1 MRLPEDAA
9 LVFSTGMPTA
19 RASKLR
25 YYKLPEFARR
35 VQIPPP
41 EASDR
46 LREVEGIAPEANH
59 RGKSVSPAPDSQ
71 RLSKIGSGHFRLC
84 EAPVKPRITVYLS
97 DGQLDYL
104 RREAAK
110 RRRSLSSYV
119 TDCLLDYH
127 VEAAPVPKTSTESS
141 PPFSALL
148 RDTEEHIAAEIEKRT
163 SGASTQLSKQLMVL
177 TAMFDRFVLSNL
189 VHTPEV
195 PEANRS
201 NAISSGERRYANWRE
216 AVKEVLDQLGA
227 SPPEAWLQN
236 GRAEMREEDAA

>member
-1 MRLPEDAA
+1 M
-9 LVFSTGMPTA
+9 
-19 RASKLR
+19 
-25 YYKLPEFARR
+25 
-35 VQIPPP
+35 
-41 EASDR
+41 
-46 LREVEGIAPEANH
+46 
-59 RGKSVSPAPDSQ
+59 
-71 RLSKIGSGHFRLC
+71 
-84 EAPVKPRITVYLS
+84 KPRITVYLS

-127 VEAAPVPKTSTESS
+127 VEAAPVPKTSTESC

-148 RDTEEHIAAEIEKRT
+148 RDTEDHIAAEIEKRT

-195 PEANRS
+195 PEADRS

-216 AVKEVLDQLGA
+216 AVKEVLDPLGA
-227 SPPEAWLQN
+227 PPPEAWLQN
-236 GRAEMREEDAA
+236 ARPEVREEDAA

>member
-1 MRLPEDAA
+1 MFRPRQR
-9 LVFSTGMPTA
+9 STTQQN
-19 RASKLR
+19 RFNTFLTLHLS
-25 YYKLPEFARR
+25 
-35 VQIPPP
+35 
-41 EASDR
+41 EA
-46 LREVEGIAPEANH
+46 
-59 RGKSVSPAPDSQ
+59 
-71 RLSKIGSGHFRLC
+71 
-84 EAPVKPRITVYLS
+84 
-97 DGQLDYL
+97 QLDYL

-127 VEAAPVPKTSTESS
+127 VESAPVPKTSAESS

-148 RDTEEHIAAEIEKRT
+148 RDTEERISAEIGKRT

-201 NAISSGERRYANWRE
+201 NAISSSERRYANWRE

-227 SPPEAWLQN
+227 PPEAWLQN
-236 GRAEMREEDAA
+236 GRPEVREEDAG

>member
-1 MRLPEDAA
+1 VR
-9 LVFSTGMPTA
+9 
-19 RASKLR
+19 
-25 YYKLPEFARR
+25 
-35 VQIPPP
+35 
-41 EASDR
+41 
-46 LREVEGIAPEANH
+46 
-59 RGKSVSPAPDSQ
+59 
-71 RLSKIGSGHFRLC
+71 
-84 EAPVKPRITVYLS
+84 PRITVYLS
-97 DGQLDYL
+97 EGQLDYL
-104 RREAAK
+104 RPEAAK
-110 RRRSLSSYV
+110 RRRSLSSYI

-148 RDTEEHIAAEIEKRT
+148 RDTEERISAEIEKRT

-201 NAISSGERRYANWRE
+201 DAISSGERRYANWRE

-236 GRAEMREEDAA
+236 GRPEMSEEDAA